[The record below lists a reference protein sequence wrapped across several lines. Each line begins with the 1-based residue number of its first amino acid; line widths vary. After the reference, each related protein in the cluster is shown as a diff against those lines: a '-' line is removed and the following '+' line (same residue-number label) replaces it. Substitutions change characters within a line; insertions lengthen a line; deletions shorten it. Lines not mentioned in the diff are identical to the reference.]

1 MPTQPDDD
9 TGPARPGE
17 ESGNQT
23 PSTGTVGLSTG
34 RRWTIVVVSLVVTAS
49 AFIFINGVAFLIP
62 ALEEDHGTPLAE
74 AGLLSS
80 MPSFGMV
87 TTLILWGYLLDRI
100 GERIVLTVGSA
111 LTAAAA
117 YAATTVHTMVSFA
130 ALLFVGGMAAASC
143 NSAGGRLVSGWFP
156 PEQRGLAMGV
166 RQAAQPLGIALGAL
180 VIPEL
185 AERSRSATSGLIFP
199 AALCALSAVASMVAV
214 VDPPRKEWDEATK
227 QELANPYRGSW
238 VLRRIHAVSALLMVP
253 QTVTVT
259 FMLIWL
265 ITVYRWSIASAGA
278 VVTLS
283 QLLGAVGRVAVGRWS
298 DRVGSRLRPVRI
310 MAVTGVLVLAGLAW
324 ADHVRS
330 SIAVPL
336 MVAASVVAVLDN
348 GLESTAITEYA
359 GPFWSG
365 RALGLQ
371 NTYQRLMAAGAPPVF
386 GELIAAHGYPPA
398 FLTCGL
404 FPLLAV
410 PIVPAKVLPPGL
422 ETRARTLSFRR
433 LRRWIAFR
441 SGEWPDGTP
450 RPGPLARRQRLRRR
464 GKAAAPP
471 T

>member
-1 MPTQPDDD
+1 MRTDP
-9 TGPARPGE
+9 
-17 ESGNQT
+17 
-23 PSTGTVGLSTG
+23 TGTVELSTG
-34 RRWTIVVVSLVVTAS
+34 RRWSIVVVSLLVTAS
-49 AFIFINGVAFLIP
+49 AFVFINGVAFLIP
-62 ALEEDHGTPLAE
+62 ALEEDRGTALAE
-74 AGLLSS
+74 AGLLAS

-87 TTLILWGYLLDRI
+87 ATLILWGYLLDRV
-100 GERIVLTVGSA
+100 GERIVLTSGSV
-111 LTAAAA
+111 LTAVAA
-117 YAATTVHTMVSFA
+117 YAAANMHSTVAFGA
-130 ALLFVGGMAAASC
+130 WLFVGGMAAASC

-185 AERSRSATSGLIFP
+185 AERSKSATSALIFP
-199 AALCALSAVASMVAV
+199 AILCAAAAVLSVVAIT
-214 VDPPRKEWDEATK
+214 DPPRKEWDEATAE
-227 QELANPYRGSW
+227 ELANPYRRSW

-259 FMLIWL
+259 FMLVWL
-265 ITVYRWSIASAGA
+265 IANYKCSIALAGSL
-278 VVTLS
+278 VTVS
-283 QLLGAVGRVAVGRWS
+283 QLLGAVGRVMVGRWS
-298 DRVGSRLRPVRI
+298 DRVGSRLRPVRV
-310 MAVTGVLVLAGLAW
+310 MAVAGVLVMVGLAF
-324 ADHVRS
+324 ADHLRS

-336 MVAASVVAVLDN
+336 MIAASVIAVLDN

-386 GELIAAHGYPPA
+386 GEMVAAHGYPPGFVVCA
-398 FLTCGL
+398 L

-410 PIVPAKVLPPGL
+410 PIVPASTLPPGL
-422 ETRARTLSFRR
+422 ETRARTKSFRR
-433 LRRWIAFR
+433 LRRWVAFR
-441 SGEWPDGTP
+441 SGDWPDGKP

-464 GKAAAPP
+464 GKAVAPP

>member
-1 MPTQPDDD
+1 
-9 TGPARPGE
+9 
-17 ESGNQT
+17 
-23 PSTGTVGLSTG
+23 
-34 RRWTIVVVSLVVTAS
+34 
-49 AFIFINGVAFLIP
+49 
-62 ALEEDHGTPLAE
+62 
-74 AGLLSS
+74 
-80 MPSFGMV
+80 
-87 TTLILWGYLLDRI
+87 
-100 GERIVLTVGSA
+100 
-111 LTAAAA
+111 
-117 YAATTVHTMVSFA
+117 
-130 ALLFVGGMAAASC
+130 
-143 NSAGGRLVSGWFP
+143 
-156 PEQRGLAMGV
+156 MGV

-185 AERSRSATSGLIFP
+185 AERSRSATSALIFP
-199 AALCALSAVASMVAV
+199 ALLCAASAVVSLVGI
-214 VDPPRKEWDEATK
+214 VDPPRKEWDAATD
-227 QELANPYRGSW
+227 QERANPYRGSW

-265 ITVYRWSIASAGA
+265 ITNYRWSITSAAA

-283 QLLGAVGRVAVGRWS
+283 QLLGAVGRVMVGRWS

-310 MAVTGVLVLAGLAW
+310 IAVAGVLVLAGLAL
-324 ADHVRS
+324 ADHLRS
-330 SIAVPL
+330 SVAVPL

-386 GELIAAHGYPPA
+386 GGLIAATGYPSA
-398 FLTCGL
+398 FAVCGL

-410 PIVPAKVLPPGL
+410 PIVPVKTLPPGL

-464 GKAAAPP
+464 GKVAAPP

>member
-1 MPTQPDDD
+1 MPTDP
-9 TGPARPGE
+9 
-17 ESGNQT
+17 
-23 PSTGTVGLSTG
+23 TGTVAMSAG
-34 RRWTIVVVSLVVTAS
+34 RRWSIVVVSLLVTAS

-62 ALEEDHGTPLAE
+62 ALEEDRGTPLAE

-87 TTLILWGYLLDRI
+87 ATLILWGYLLDRV
-100 GERIVLTVGSA
+100 GERIVLTVGSV
-111 LTAAAA
+111 LTAVAA
-117 YAATTVHTMVSFA
+117 YAATTVHTMLSFA

-166 RQAAQPLGIALGAL
+166 RQTAQPLGIALGAL

-185 AERSRSATSGLIFP
+185 AERSKSATAALIFP
-199 AALCALSAVASMVAV
+199 AVLCAVSAVLSFVAIT
-214 VDPPRKEWDEATK
+214 DPPRKEWDEATA

-238 VLRRIHAVSALLMVP
+238 VLRRIHIVSALLMVP

-265 ITVYRWSIASAGA
+265 ITNYHWSITSAGA
-278 VVTLS
+278 LVTLS
-283 QLLGAVGRVAVGRWS
+283 QLLGAVGRVLVGRWS
-298 DRVGSRLRPVRI
+298 DRIGSRLRPVRI
-310 MAVTGVLVLAGLAW
+310 MAVAGVVVLAGLAF
-324 ADHVRS
+324 ADNLRS

-365 RALGLQ
+365 RSLGLQ
-371 NTYQRLMAAGAPPVF
+371 NTYQRLMAAGAPPAF
-386 GELIAAHGYPPA
+386 GQLIADHSYPPA
-398 FLTCGL
+398 FLLCGL

-410 PIVPAKVLPPGL
+410 PLVPAKTLPPGL

-433 LRRWIAFR
+433 LRRWISFR
-441 SGEWPDGTP
+441 SGDWPDGTP

>member
-1 MPTQPDDD
+1 MATDQ
-9 TGPARPGE
+9 
-17 ESGNQT
+17 
-23 PSTGTVGLSTG
+23 TGTVTLSVG
-34 RRWTIVVVSLVVTAS
+34 RRWSIVVVSLMVTAS
-49 AFIFINGVAFLIP
+49 AFVFINGVAFLIP
-62 ALEEDHGTPLAE
+62 ALEEDRGTPLAE

-87 TTLILWGYLLDRI
+87 ATLILWGYLLDRL
-100 GERIVLTVGSA
+100 GERIVLTAGSA
-111 LTAAAA
+111 MTAAAA
-117 YAATTVHTMVSFA
+117 YAATTVHSMMAFA
-130 ALLFVGGMAAASC
+130 AWLFIGGMAAASA

-185 AERSRSATSGLIFP
+185 AQASRSATSALIFP
-199 AALCALSAVASMVAV
+199 AVLCAVSALVSIVAIVE
-214 VDPPRKEWDEATK
+214 PPRKEWDEATPH
-227 QELANPYRGSW
+227 ELANPYRRSW

-253 QTVTVT
+253 QTMTVT
-259 FMLIWL
+259 FMLVWL
-265 ITVYRWSIASAGA
+265 IGTYRWSITSAGA

-283 QLLGAVGRVAVGRWS
+283 QLLGAVGRVMVGRWS

-310 MAVTGVLVLAGLAW
+310 MAVVGVLVLAGLAF
-324 ADHVRS
+324 ADHLRS

-371 NTYQRLMAAGAPPVF
+371 NTYQRLMAAGTPPVF
-386 GELIAAHGYPPA
+386 GELIADHGYPPA
-398 FLTCGL
+398 FMLCGL

-410 PIVPAKVLPPGL
+410 PIVPAKTLAPGL
-422 ETRARTLSFRR
+422 EVRARTLSFRR
-433 LRRWIAFR
+433 LRRWIALR
-441 SGEWPDGTP
+441 SGDWPDGTP

-464 GKAAAPP
+464 AKAAGPP

>member
-1 MPTQPDDD
+1 MPREP
-9 TGPARPGE
+9 
-17 ESGNQT
+17 
-23 PSTGTVGLSTG
+23 TGTVKLSGG
-34 RRWTIVVVSLVVTAS
+34 RRWSIVVVSLVVTAS
-49 AFIFINGVAFLIP
+49 AFVFINGVAFLIP
-62 ALEEDHGTPLAE
+62 ALEEDRGTPLAE

-87 TTLILWGYLLDRI
+87 ATLILWGYLLDRV

-117 YAATTVHTMVSFA
+117 YAATTVHSMVAFGA
-130 ALLFVGGMAAASC
+130 VLFVGGMAAASC

-166 RQAAQPLGIALGAL
+166 RQTAQPLGIALGAL
-180 VIPEL
+180 VIPVL
-185 AERSRSATSGLIFP
+185 AERSPSATSALIFP
-199 AALCALSAVASMVAV
+199 AVLCAASAVASAVAV
-214 VDPPRKEWDEATK
+214 VEPPRKEWHEATK
-227 QELANPYRGSW
+227 KELANPYRGSW

-265 ITVYRWSIASAGA
+265 ITVYRWSITSAGA

-283 QLLGAVGRVAVGRWS
+283 QLLGAVGRIAVGRWS

-310 MAVTGVLVLAGLAW
+310 IAVTGVLVLAGLAL
-324 ADHVRS
+324 ADHLHS
-330 SIAVPL
+330 SLAVPL

-386 GELIAAHGYPPA
+386 GTLIAAHGYPPA
-398 FLTCGL
+398 FLFCGV
-404 FPLLAV
+404 FPLLAA
-410 PIVPAKVLPPGL
+410 PIVPTKTLPPGL
-422 ETRARTLSFRR
+422 EIRARTLSVRR
-433 LRRWIAFR
+433 LRRWIAVR
-441 SGEWPDGTP
+441 SGDWPDGTP

>member
-1 MPTQPDDD
+1 MPMDP
-9 TGPARPGE
+9 
-17 ESGNQT
+17 
-23 PSTGTVGLSTG
+23 TGTVTLSTG
-34 RRWTIVVVSLVVTAS
+34 RRWSIVVVALLVTAS
-49 AFIFINGVAFLIP
+49 AFVFINGIAFLIP
-62 ALEEDHGTPLAE
+62 ALEEDRGTQLAE
-74 AGLLSS
+74 AGLLAS

-87 TTLILWGYLLDRI
+87 ATLILWGYVLDRV

-111 LTAAAA
+111 LTAGAA
-117 YAATTVHTMVSFA
+117 YAAANMHSMVAFA
-130 ALLFVGGMAAASC
+130 VWLFIGGMAAASC

-180 VIPEL
+180 IIPEL
-185 AERSRSATSGLIFP
+185 AESSRSATSALIFP
-199 AALCALSAVASMVAV
+199 AGLCAAAAVLSVVAIT
-214 VDPPRKEWDEATK
+214 DPPRKEWDEATAE
-227 QELANPYRGSW
+227 ELANPYRRSW

-259 FMLIWL
+259 FMLVWL
-265 ITVYRWSIASAGA
+265 IANYRCSIALAGSL
-278 VVTLS
+278 VTVS
-283 QLLGAVGRVAVGRWS
+283 QLLGAVGRVMVGRWS

-310 MAVTGVLVLAGLAW
+310 MAVVGALVMAGLAF
-324 ADHVRS
+324 ADHLRS

-348 GLESTAITEYA
+348 GLESTAITEHA

-386 GELIAAHGYPPA
+386 GGLIASHGYPPGFVVCA
-398 FLTCGL
+398 L
-404 FPLLAV
+404 FPLLAL
-410 PIVPAKVLPPGL
+410 PIVPARTLPPGL
-422 ETRARTLSFRR
+422 ETRARTQSFRR

-441 SGEWPDGTP
+441 SGDWPDGKP

>member
-1 MPTQPDDD
+1 MTSD
-9 TGPARPGE
+9 A
-17 ESGNQT
+17 
-23 PSTGTVGLSTG
+23 VVLSAG
-34 RRWTIVVVSLVVTAS
+34 RRWAIVIVSLLVTAS
-49 AFIFINGVAFLIP
+49 AFVFINGVAFMIP
-62 ALEEDHGTPLAE
+62 ALKEDLGTPLAE

-87 TTLILWGYLLDRI
+87 ATLILWGYVLDRV
-100 GERIVLTVGSA
+100 GERIVLTIGSA
-111 LTAAAA
+111 LTAGAA
-117 YAATTVHTMVSFA
+117 YAAANMHSMLAFA
-130 ALLFVGGMAAASC
+130 AWLFIGGMAAASC

-180 VIPEL
+180 VIPEF
-185 AERSRSATSGLIFP
+185 AIQSRIATSALIFP
-199 AALCALSAVASMVAV
+199 AILCAGAALLSVVAIT
-214 VDPPRKEWDEATK
+214 DPPRKEWDEATP
-227 QELANPYRGSW
+227 EERANPYRRSR

-259 FMLIWL
+259 FMLVWL
-265 ITVYRWSIASAGA
+265 IANYKCSIALAGSL
-278 VVTLS
+278 VTLS

-298 DRVGSRLRPVRI
+298 DRVGSRLVPVRI
-310 MAVTGVLVLAGLAW
+310 MSVAGTLVLFGLAF
-324 ADHVRS
+324 ADNLRS

-386 GELIAAHGYPPA
+386 GALIATHGYPPGFVVCA
-398 FLTCGL
+398 L

-410 PIVPAKVLPPGL
+410 PIVPARTLPPGL

-441 SGEWPDGTP
+441 SGDWPDGKP

-464 GKAAAPP
+464 GKAVAPP

>member
-1 MPTQPDDD
+1 MT
-9 TGPARPGE
+9 TETMSAAALGA
-17 ESGNQT
+17 
-23 PSTGTVGLSTG
+23 G
-34 RRWTIVVVSLVVTAS
+34 RRWTIVIVSLVVTAS
-49 AFIFINGVAFLIP
+49 AFVFINGVAFMIP
-62 ALEEDHGTPLAE
+62 ALEDDLGTPLAE

-87 TTLILWGYLLDRI
+87 ATLILWGYVLDRV
-100 GERIVLTVGSA
+100 GERIVLTLGSA
-111 LTAAAA
+111 LTAGAA
-117 YAATTVHTMVSFA
+117 YAASTMHSMVAFA
-130 ALLFVGGMAAASC
+130 VWLFVGGMAAASC

-180 VIPEL
+180 IIPGM
-185 AERSRSATSGLIFP
+185 AAGARSATSALVLPAILCAAS
-199 AALCALSAVASMVAV
+199 AALSVVAIT
-214 VDPPRKEWDEATK
+214 DPPRKEWDDATDE
-227 QELANPYRGSW
+227 ELANPYRRSW

-265 ITVYRWSIASAGA
+265 IANYRCSIALAGA
-278 VVTLS
+278 LVTVS
-283 QLLGAVGRVAVGRWS
+283 QLLGALGRVLVGRWS
-298 DRVGSRLRPVRI
+298 DRAGSRLRPVRI
-310 MAVTGVLVLAGLAW
+310 MSVVGVLIMVGLAF
-324 ADHVRS
+324 ADHLRASV
-330 SIAVPL
+330 AVPL
-336 MVAASVVAVLDN
+336 MIAASVVAVLDN

-365 RALGLQ
+365 RSLGLQ

-386 GELIAAHGYPPA
+386 GGLIASHGYPPA
-398 FLTCGL
+398 FVVCAL

-410 PIVPAKVLPPGL
+410 PLVPARTLPPGL
-422 ETRARTLSFRR
+422 EARARTQSFRR
-433 LRRWIAFR
+433 LRRWIIFR
-441 SGEWPDGTP
+441 SGDWPDGTP

>member
-1 MPTQPDDD
+1 MPTEP
-9 TGPARPGE
+9 
-17 ESGNQT
+17 
-23 PSTGTVGLSTG
+23 TGTVSLSTG
-34 RRWTIVVVSLVVTAS
+34 RRWSIVIVSLVVTAS
-49 AFIFINGVAFLIP
+49 TFIFINGVAFLIP

-87 TTLILWGYLLDRI
+87 TTLILWGYLLDRV

-117 YAATTVHTMVSFA
+117 YAATTVHTMVAFA
-130 ALLFVGGMAAASC
+130 AWLFVGGMAAASS

-156 PEQRGLAMGV
+156 PERRGLAMGV
-166 RQAAQPLGIALGAL
+166 RQTAQPLGIALGAL

-199 AALCALSAVASMVAV
+199 AVLCAVSAVLSLVAIV
-214 VDPPRKEWDEATK
+214 EPPRKEWDQATP
-227 QELANPYRGSW
+227 QDLANPYRGSS
-238 VLRRIHAVSALLMVP
+238 VLERIHAVSALLMVP

-259 FMLIWL
+259 FMLVWL
-265 ITVYRWSIASAGA
+265 ITVYRWSTASAGA

-310 MAVTGVLVLAGLAW
+310 IAVTGALVLAGLAW
-324 ADHVRS
+324 ADHLRS
-330 SIAVPL
+330 SVAVPL

-386 GELIAAHGYPPA
+386 GELITAHGYPPA
-398 FLTCGL
+398 FLACG
-404 FPLLAV
+404 FFSLLAV

-422 ETRARTLSFRR
+422 ESRARTLSFRR

>member
-1 MPTQPDDD
+1 MPTEP
-9 TGPARPGE
+9 
-17 ESGNQT
+17 
-23 PSTGTVGLSTG
+23 TGTVSLSVG
-34 RRWTIVVVSLVVTAS
+34 RRWSIVVVSLVVTAS
-49 AFIFINGVAFLIP
+49 AFVFINGVAFLIP
-62 ALEEDHGTPLAE
+62 ALEDDLGTPLAE

-87 TTLILWGYLLDRI
+87 ATLIVWGYLLDRV

-111 LTAAAA
+111 LTAVTA
-117 YAATTVHTMVSFA
+117 YFATTVHSMVAFA

-185 AERSRSATSGLIFP
+185 AEGSPSATAALIFP
-199 AALCALSAVASMVAV
+199 AVLCAVSAVASLVAV
-214 VDPPRKEWDEATK
+214 VDPPRKEWDEATD
-227 QELANPYRGSW
+227 QELANPYRKSR

-265 ITVYRWSIASAGA
+265 ITSYRWSIASAGA
-278 VVTLS
+278 LVTLS
-283 QLLGAVGRVAVGRWS
+283 QLLGAVGRVMVGRWS
-298 DRVGSRLRPVRI
+298 DRVGSRLAPVRT
-310 MAVTGVLVLAGLAW
+310 MAVIGVLVLTGLAV
-324 ADHVRS
+324 ADHLRS
-330 SIAVPL
+330 SVAVPL

-386 GELIAAHGYPPA
+386 GELIAAHGYPPG
-398 FLTCGL
+398 FLVCGL

-410 PIVPAKVLPPGL
+410 PIVPTKVLPPGL
-422 ETRARTLSFRR
+422 ETRARTRSFRR
-433 LRRWIAFR
+433 LRRLIAVR

-450 RPGPLARRQRLRRR
+450 RPGPLARRQRLRRH
-464 GKAAAPP
+464 GTAAAPP

>member
-1 MPTQPDDD
+1 MTTEP
-9 TGPARPGE
+9 
-17 ESGNQT
+17 
-23 PSTGTVGLSTG
+23 TGTVTLSAA
-34 RRWTIVVVSLVVTAS
+34 RRWSIVVISLVVTAS
-49 AFIFINGVAFLIP
+49 AFVFINGVAFLIP
-62 ALEEDHGTPLAE
+62 ALEQDLGTPLAE
-74 AGLLSS
+74 AGLLAS

-87 TTLILWGYLLDRI
+87 ATLILWGYLLDRV

-117 YAATTVHTMVSFA
+117 YAATTVHSMVAFA
-130 ALLFVGGMAAASC
+130 VLLFAGGMAAASC

-156 PEQRGLAMGV
+156 PEHRGLAMGV

-185 AERSRSATSGLIFP
+185 AENYRSATSALIFP
-199 AALCALSAVASMVAV
+199 AVLCAVSAVVSLVAV
-214 VDPPRKEWDEATK
+214 VEPPRKEWEEATDK
-227 QELANPYRGSW
+227 ELANPYRGSW
-238 VLRRIHAVSALLMVP
+238 VLRRIHVVSALLMVP
-253 QTVTVT
+253 QTMTVT
-259 FMLIWL
+259 FMLVWL
-265 ITVYRWSIASAGA
+265 IANYRWSIASAGA

-310 MAVTGVLVLAGLAW
+310 MAVTGVVVLAGLAL
-324 ADHVRS
+324 ADHLRS
-330 SIAVPL
+330 SIAVAL

-348 GLESTAITEYA
+348 GLESTAITERA

-371 NTYQRLMAAGAPPVF
+371 NTYQRLMAAGTPPVF
-386 GELIAAHGYPPA
+386 GELIASHGYPPA
-398 FLTCGL
+398 FAVCGL

-433 LRRWIAFR
+433 LRRWRAVR
-441 SGEWPDGTP
+441 SGDWPDGTP

>member
-1 MPTQPDDD
+1 MPTDPTD
-9 TGPARPGE
+9 
-17 ESGNQT
+17 
-23 PSTGTVGLSTG
+23 TVGISVG
-34 RRWTIVVVSLVVTAS
+34 RRWAIVVVSLLVTAS

-62 ALEEDHGTPLAE
+62 ALKEDLGTPLEE

-87 TTLILWGYLLDRI
+87 ATLILWGYLLDRV
-100 GERIVLTVGSA
+100 GERIVLTLGSV
-111 LTAAAA
+111 LTAGAA
-117 YAATTVHTMVSFA
+117 YAAANMHSMVAFGA
-130 ALLFVGGMAAASC
+130 WLFVGGMAAASC

-185 AERSRSATSGLIFP
+185 AEGSKSATSALIFP
-199 AALCALSAVASMVAV
+199 AILCAASAVLSVVAIS
-214 VDPPRKEWDEATK
+214 DPPRKEWDEASAE
-227 QELANPYRGSW
+227 ELANPYRRSW
-238 VLRRIHAVSALLMVP
+238 VLRRIHATSALLMVP

-265 ITVYRWSIASAGA
+265 IANYKCSIALAGCL
-278 VVTLS
+278 VTVS
-283 QLLGAVGRVAVGRWS
+283 QLLGAVGRVLVGRWS
-298 DRVGSRLRPVRI
+298 DRVGSRLRPVRVMSVI
-310 MAVTGVLVLAGLAW
+310 GVLVLAGLAF
-324 ADHVRS
+324 ADHLRVW
-330 SIAVPL
+330 IAVPL

-365 RALGLQ
+365 RSLGLQ
-371 NTYQRLMAAGAPPVF
+371 NTYQRLMAAGSPPVF
-386 GELIAAHGYPPA
+386 AGLIASHGYPPGFVLCA
-398 FLTCGL
+398 V

-410 PIVPAKVLPPGL
+410 PIVPARTLPPGL
-422 ETRARTLSFRR
+422 ETRARTLSFHR

-441 SGEWPDGTP
+441 SGDWPDGTP

-464 GKAAAPP
+464 EKAAAPP

>member
-1 MPTQPDDD
+1 MPTD
-9 TGPARPGE
+9 
-17 ESGNQT
+17 
-23 PSTGTVGLSTG
+23 PSGTVALRAV
-34 RRWTIVVVSLVVTAS
+34 RRWSLVVVSLLATAS
-49 AFIFINGVAFLIP
+49 AFVFINGVAFLIP
-62 ALEEDHGTPLAE
+62 ALEDDLGTPLAE

-80 MPSFGMV
+80 MPSLGMV
-87 TTLILWGYLLDRI
+87 VTLILWGYLLDRV
-100 GERIVLTVGSA
+100 GERIVLTIGTA
-111 LTAAAA
+111 LTAVAA
-117 YAATTVHTMVSFA
+117 YFATTVHTMVPFA

-156 PEQRGLAMGV
+156 PEQRGFAMGV
-166 RQAAQPLGIALGAL
+166 RQTAQPLGIALGAL

-185 AERSRSATSGLIFP
+185 AERSPSATAGMIFP
-199 AALCALSAVASMVAV
+199 AVLCAVSAVASVVAI
-214 VDPPRKEWDEATK
+214 VDPPRKEWDEATE
-227 QELANPYRGSW
+227 QERANPYRGSW

-265 ITVYRWSIASAGA
+265 ITSYKWSIASAGA

-283 QLLGAVGRVAVGRWS
+283 QLLGAVGRVMVGRWS
-298 DRVGSRLRPVRI
+298 DRVGSRLRPVRT
-310 MAVTGVLVLAGLAW
+310 MAVVGVLTLAGLAV
-324 ADHVRS
+324 ADHLRS

-336 MVAASVVAVLDN
+336 MTAASVIAVLDN

-359 GPFWSG
+359 GPYWSG

-386 GELIAAHGYPPA
+386 GELIARTGYPWA
-398 FLTCGL
+398 FAVCGL

-410 PIVPAKVLPPGL
+410 PIVPAKMLPPGL
-422 ETRARTLSFRR
+422 ETRARTRSFRQ
-433 LRRWIAFR
+433 LRRWIAVR

-464 GKAAAPP
+464 GRAAAPP

>member
-1 MPTQPDDD
+1 MPDEPTAA
-9 TGPARPGE
+9 T
-17 ESGNQT
+17 T
-23 PSTGTVGLSTG
+23 LSAG
-34 RRWTIVVVSLVVTAS
+34 RRWSIVVVSLAVTAS
-49 AFIFINGVAFLIP
+49 AFVFINGVAFLIP
-62 ALEEDHGTPLAE
+62 ALEDDLGTPLAE

-87 TTLILWGYLLDRI
+87 TTLILWGYLLDRV
-100 GERIVLTVGSA
+100 GERIVLTVGTT

-117 YAATTVHTMVSFA
+117 YAATTVHSIVGFA
-130 ALLFVGGMAAASC
+130 ALLFAGGMAAASC

-166 RQAAQPLGIALGAL
+166 RQTAQPLGIALGAL
-180 VIPEL
+180 IIPEL
-185 AERSRSATSGLIFP
+185 AQHSRSATFGLILP
-199 AALCALSAVASMVAV
+199 AALCAVSAVASVVAV
-214 VDPPRKEWDEATK
+214 VDPPRKEWGEATDR
-227 QELANPYRGSW
+227 ELANPYRKSW

-283 QLLGAVGRVAVGRWS
+283 QLLGAVGRVVVGRWS

-310 MAVTGVLVLAGLAW
+310 MAVTGVLVLAALAL

-330 SIAVPL
+330 SVAVPL
-336 MVAASVVAVLDN
+336 MVTASVVAVLDN

-359 GPFWSG
+359 GPYWSG

-386 GELIAAHGYPPA
+386 GGLIAAQGYPLA
-398 FLTCGL
+398 FLACGL

-410 PIVPAKVLPPGL
+410 PLVPTQVLPPGL
-422 ETRARTLSFRR
+422 EIRARTLSFRR
-433 LRRWIAFR
+433 LRRWIAVR
-441 SGEWPDGTP
+441 SGDWPDGKP

>member
-1 MPTQPDDD
+1 MPTDP
-9 TGPARPGE
+9 
-17 ESGNQT
+17 
-23 PSTGTVGLSTG
+23 TGTVGLSTG
-34 RRWTIVVVSLVVTAS
+34 RRWSIVVVSLVVTAS
-49 AFIFINGVAFLIP
+49 AFVFINGVAFLIP
-62 ALEEDHGTPLAE
+62 ALEDDQGTPLAE

-87 TTLILWGYLLDRI
+87 TTLILWGYLQDRV
-100 GERIVLTVGSA
+100 GERIVLTIGSA

-117 YAATTVHTMVSFA
+117 YAATTVHTMPSFA

-143 NSAGGRLVSGWFP
+143 NAAGGRLVSGWFP

-185 AERSRSATSGLIFP
+185 AERSRSATSALIFP
-199 AALCALSAVASMVAV
+199 ALLCAASAVVSLVGI
-214 VDPPRKEWDEATK
+214 VDPPRKEWDAATD
-227 QELANPYRGSW
+227 QERANPYRGSW

-265 ITVYRWSIASAGA
+265 ITNYRWSITSAAA

-283 QLLGAVGRVAVGRWS
+283 QLLGAVGRVMVGRWS

-310 MAVTGVLVLAGLAW
+310 IAVAGVLVLAGLAI
-324 ADHVRS
+324 ADHLRS
-330 SIAVPL
+330 SVAVPL

-386 GELIAAHGYPPA
+386 GALIAATGYPSA
-398 FLTCGL
+398 FAVCGL

-410 PIVPAKVLPPGL
+410 PIVPAKTLPPGL

>member
-1 MPTQPDDD
+1 MPTDP
-9 TGPARPGE
+9 
-17 ESGNQT
+17 
-23 PSTGTVGLSTG
+23 TGTVRLSTG
-34 RRWTIVVVSLVVTAS
+34 RRWSIVVVSLVVTAS

-62 ALEEDHGTPLAE
+62 ALEDDLGTPLAE

-87 TTLILWGYLLDRI
+87 ATLILWGYLLDRV

-117 YAATTVHTMVSFA
+117 YAATTVHSMVAFA
-130 ALLFVGGMAAASC
+130 ALLFAGGMAAASC

-166 RQAAQPLGIALGAL
+166 RQTAQPLGIALGAL

-185 AERSRSATSGLIFP
+185 AERSPSATAAMIFP
-199 AALCALSAVASMVAV
+199 AVLCAVSAVASAVAV
-214 VDPPRKEWDEATK
+214 VDPPRKEWDEATHR
-227 QELANPYRGSW
+227 ELANPYRRSW
-238 VLRRIHAVSALLMVP
+238 VLRRIHVVSALLMVP

-265 ITVYRWSIASAGA
+265 ITNYRWSIGAAGA
-278 VVTLS
+278 LVTVS
-283 QLLGAVGRVAVGRWS
+283 QLLGALGRVVVGRWS
-298 DRVGSRLRPVRI
+298 DRVGSRLWPVRV
-310 MAVTGVLVLAGLAW
+310 MAVTGVVVLAGLAL
-324 ADHVRS
+324 ADHLRS
-330 SIAVPL
+330 SVAVPL
-336 MVAASVVAVLDN
+336 MVAASVIAVLDN

-386 GELIAAHGYPPA
+386 GELVAAHGYPPG
-398 FLTCGL
+398 FLVCGL

-410 PIVPAKVLPPGL
+410 PIVPTKVLPPGL
-422 ETRARTLSFRR
+422 ETRARTQSFRR

-464 GKAAAPP
+464 GTAAARR